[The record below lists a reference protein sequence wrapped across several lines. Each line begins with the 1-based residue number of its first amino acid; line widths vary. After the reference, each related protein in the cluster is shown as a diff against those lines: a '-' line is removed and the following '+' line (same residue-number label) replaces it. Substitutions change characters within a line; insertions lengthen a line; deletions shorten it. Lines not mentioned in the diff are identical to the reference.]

1 MEDCE
6 SKEAEAEEA
15 EEVEIERESIYSLID
30 TDVEVILETPYDA
43 DFKCT

>member
-6 SKEAEAEEA
+6 SKEAEA

-30 TDVEVILETPYDA
+30 TDVEVI
-43 DFKCT
+43 

>member
-1 MEDCE
+1 ME
-6 SKEAEAEEA
+6 EAEEA
-15 EEVEIERESIYSLID
+15 EETERESIYSLID